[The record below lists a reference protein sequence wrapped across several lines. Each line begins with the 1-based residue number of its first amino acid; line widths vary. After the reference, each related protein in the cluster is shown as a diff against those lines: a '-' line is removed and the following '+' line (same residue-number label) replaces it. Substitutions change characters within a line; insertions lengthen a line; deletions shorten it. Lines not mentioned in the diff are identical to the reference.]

1 MKFTRTITVTNA
13 AELESLMPSLQRG
26 QWITLD
32 GARGRVVG
40 TGNTVWIAWGK
51 AASNPWLFRKSVA
64 GFKRTLTPLEIIRRN
79 ELQAYRAFA

>member
-1 MKFTRTITVTNA
+1 MKFAKTVTVATA
-13 AELESLMPSLQRG
+13 ADLEARMNTLQRG
-26 QWITLD
+26 QWIDLD

-40 TGNTVWIAWGK
+40 AGATVWIAWGK

-79 ELQAYRAFA
+79 ELQAYRAF

>member
-1 MKFTRTITVTNA
+1 
-13 AELESLMPSLQRG
+13 
-26 QWITLD
+26 
-32 GARGRVVG
+32 
-40 TGNTVWIAWGK
+40 VWIAWGK

>member
-1 MKFTRTITVTNA
+1 MRFTATIRFTSSSD
-13 AELESLMPSLQRG
+13 LEASLASLQRG
-26 QWITLD
+26 QWIDLD

-40 TGNTVWIAWGK
+40 QGVSAWIAWGK

-79 ELQAYRAFA
+79 ELQAYRAF